1 MKDVANYVRSLSGL
15 SHDAQRA
22 QRGAQVFAE
31 NCAVCHGPDAKGNPL
46 LGAPNLTDDIWLWG
60 SSEAQIISNET
71 NGIQNR
77 MPAFGEFLG
86 EDKVHIL
93 TAYVWGLSNKQ

>member
-1 MKDVANYVRSLSGL
+1 V
-15 SHDAQRA
+15 
-22 QRGAQVFAE
+22 
-31 NCAVCHGPDAKGNPL
+31 
-46 LGAPNLTDDIWLWG
+46 TD
-60 SSEAQIISNET
+60 
-71 NGIQNR
+71 GIQNR